1 MRFSTC
7 IYNMP
12 MQTQK
17 DYWAHQWSE
26 RLVEQQIK
34 NGPKKSWWPILV
46 DLLRS
51 FGDDDLIVEAG
62 CGMAQY
68 VYLVSQMAKRIIGVD
83 VTEQA
88 ISKAKS
94 AHPKLLLSLQDVRYL
109 ALADQTVELMISL
122 GVVEHFEQGPDEVL
136 AEAARVV
143 RPGGRL
149 FITVPFSNL
158 YRRFREPMRRVKYII
173 IGKKDQTF
181 YQYTFSQRWFCEKL
195 EQHGFQTEKS
205 FLHHSNVALKKDLPW
220 IVWLRNPIKRKFSE
234 PKIYKHW
241 GRFFDMISPQL
252 MSHMLLVVATR
263 S

>member
-1 MRFSTC
+1 
-7 IYNMP
+7 MP

-17 DYWAHQWSE
+17 DYWTNQWSE
-26 RLVEQQIK
+26 RLLDRQIVS
-34 NGPKKSWWPILV
+34 GPKKAWWPILV

-51 FGDDDLIVEAG
+51 FANGDLIVEAG
-62 CGMAQY
+62 CGMGQY
-68 VYLVSQMAKRIIGVD
+68 VYLVNQMGKRIIGVD

-88 ISKAKS
+88 LSNAKS
-94 AHPKLLLSLQDVRYL
+94 VHPQLRLSLQDVRHL

-149 FITVPFSNL
+149 FITVPFSNW
-158 YRRFREPMRRVKYII
+158 YRRFREPIRRAKHRIFDQ
-173 IGKKDQTF
+173 KDQTF

-195 EQHGFQTEKS
+195 SQHGFQTEKT

-220 IVWLRNPIKRKFSE
+220 LAWFPNPSKRKFSK
-234 PKIYKHW
+234 PKIYKLW
-241 GRFFDMISPQL
+241 GRLFDRVSPQL

>member
-1 MRFSTC
+1 MWFSTC
-7 IYNMP
+7 IYSMP
-12 MQTQK
+12 TQTQK
-17 DYWAHQWSE
+17 DYWTNQWSE
-26 RLVEQQIK
+26 RLLERQIVS
-34 NGPKKSWWPILV
+34 GPKKAWWPILV

-51 FGDDDLIVEAG
+51 LPDEKLIVEAG
-62 CGMAQY
+62 CGMGQY
-68 VYLVSQMAKRIIGVD
+68 VYLVNQMGKRIIGVD
-83 VTEQA
+83 VIERA

-94 AHPKLLLSLQDVRYL
+94 AHPQLRLSLQDVRYL

-158 YRRFREPMRRVKYII
+158 YRRFREPIRRVKHRII
-173 IGKKDQTF
+173 EQKDQTF

-195 EQHGFQTEKS
+195 EQYGFQTEKS
-205 FLHHSNVALKKDLPW
+205 ILHHSNVALKKDLPW
-220 IVWLRNPIKRKFSE
+220 FVWLRNPLKQNFSE
-234 PKIYKHW
+234 PKIYKLW
-241 GRFFDMISPQL
+241 GRFFDRISPQL
-252 MSHMLLVVATR
+252 MSHMLLVVAIR